1 MLLPP
6 GENSYD
12 HANESDNSHDDR
24 NISPR
29 PGALGRSQA
38 IVIESVGG
46 LKRKRKEKA

>member
-29 PGALGRSQA
+29 SGPLAD
-38 IVIESVGG
+38 
-46 LKRKRKEKA
+46 RKLSSLSLLAV